1 MILSK
6 WFSIGIRPHPIVGVD
21 GEVCARLLSL
31 VGSFWWS
38 GSKTGC
44 KVWRVRTD
52 CNPSEQT
59 VPSCIFHHLQAWRCW
74 WPARE
79 ASVLCHEAS
88 CKGSVNK
95 EYEGRDPVG
104 SGETG
109 VAMGLD
115 ASPYQQSE
123 TSNQPP
129 LPAAT
134 VLACYTELLLFFLS
148 NTVQISLVAN
158 LNLEPYMKEYSGK

>member
-1 MILSK
+1 
-6 WFSIGIRPHPIVGVD
+6 
-21 GEVCARLLSL
+21 
-31 VGSFWWS
+31 
-38 GSKTGC
+38 
-44 KVWRVRTD
+44 
-52 CNPSEQT
+52 
-59 VPSCIFHHLQAWRCW
+59 
-74 WPARE
+74 
-79 ASVLCHEAS
+79 
-88 CKGSVNK
+88 
-95 EYEGRDPVG
+95 
-104 SGETG
+104 
-109 VAMGLD
+109 MGLD